1 MKETDDLLI
10 NADLQTLYG
19 LLGKLADYS
28 QGKED
33 KELIRILLRLDEFVE
48 IHKTRTRD
56 MIVYRDTI
64 ERARSEYLS
73 LKLKYDGL
81 EELLTTTKK
90 TLHKVMNEKIDTDA
104 DYGF

>member
-1 MKETDDLLI
+1 
-10 NADLQTLYG
+10 
-19 LLGKLADYS
+19 
-28 QGKED
+28 
-33 KELIRILLRLDEFVE
+33 
-48 IHKTRTRD
+48 

-64 ERARSEYLS
+64 ERARGEYRS